1 MAVNKKIQL
10 FGKRR
15 FILNKT
21 KAREQGYRIF
31 RAWHCCGC
39 CHIDM
44 AFMTVH
50 NARVQFDTPKFADTV
65 RDDMGNYHQ
74 CVNTGRGFK
83 EMVQRPKPIA
93 SEGAAPSSQLAAEPT
108 DAEPPLPLFLPILL
122 AEMRS
127 TPRQVEKPE
136 HLSLV
141 HIDEVR
147 QLHLP
152 VG

>member
-1 MAVNKKIQL
+1 MALDKKIQL
-10 FGKRR
+10 FGERR
-15 FILNKT
+15 FILDKT
-21 KAREQGYRIF
+21 KARVQGYRIF

-39 CHIDM
+39 CHVDM
-44 AFMTVH
+44 AFMTLH
-50 NARVQFDTPKFADTV
+50 NARLQFDMPKFADTV

-83 EMVQRPKPIA
+83 ELVQRPKPIP
-93 SEGAAPSSQLAAEPT
+93 SEAVAPSTQLAADVEP
-108 DAEPPLPLFLPILL
+108 ALPLALPILP
-122 AEMRS
+122 AEMIS

-136 HLSLV
+136 LLSLV
-141 HIDEVR
+141 HIDEGR